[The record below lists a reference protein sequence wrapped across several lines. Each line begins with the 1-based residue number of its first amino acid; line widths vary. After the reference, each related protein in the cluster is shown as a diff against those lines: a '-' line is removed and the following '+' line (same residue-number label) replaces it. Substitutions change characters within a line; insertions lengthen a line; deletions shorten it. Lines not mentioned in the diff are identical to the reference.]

1 VLDYD
6 FARALTGILDL
17 LTGTRG
23 EAMPAYLVVEVTIN
37 DPATYERYKTM
48 APPTIAQYGG
58 RYLARGGHTE
68 VLEGGWSPTR
78 LVILEFASVE
88 RARAW
93 WNSPEYAAA
102 KALRQSCTDTDMVL
116 LEGLPTGQRS

>member
-1 VLDYD
+1 
-6 FARALTGILDL
+6 
-17 LTGTRG
+17 
-23 EAMPAYLVVEVTIN
+23 MPAYLVVEVTIN

-48 APPTIAQYGG
+48 APPTIARYGG

-78 LVILEFASVE
+78 LVILEFGSVE
-88 RARAW
+88 QARAW
-93 WNSPEYAAA
+93 WNSPEYAPA

-116 LEGLPTGQRS
+116 LEGLPDGQRP